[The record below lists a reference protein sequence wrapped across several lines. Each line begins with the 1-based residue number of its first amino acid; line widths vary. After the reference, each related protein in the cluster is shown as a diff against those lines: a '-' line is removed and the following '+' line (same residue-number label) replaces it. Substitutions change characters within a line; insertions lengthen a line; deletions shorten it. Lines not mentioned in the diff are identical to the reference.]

1 MKSKNSFEEVSIFSL
16 PTSVFLNASIMPKP
30 EPLRT
35 ALVVDDDRKT
45 ADTLVQILEAH
56 GFLAEAAY
64 SGEEGLARA
73 REMRPGVV
81 ISDVGLPTMDGITMV
96 DAICS
101 FLPRIKVVLICERL
115 PQNMEILAW
124 SVLKKPVR
132 AVDLLSVV
140 SLDLDRQ

>member
-1 MKSKNSFEEVSIFSL
+1 MKSKNSFEEVSIFTL
-16 PTSVFLNASIMPKP
+16 PTSVFLNASLMPKP

-35 ALVVDDDRKT
+35 ALVVDDDRKI
-45 ADTLVQILEAH
+45 ADTLVQILEAN

-64 SGEEGLARA
+64 SGEQGLARA

-96 DAICS
+96 DAISS

-115 PQNMEILAW
+115 PQNMEILTW

-140 SLDLDRQ
+140 SLDSDRQ